1 MNTPRTVLISGA
13 SRGIG
18 KAIALKFASEKYNI
32 CINCKTNKDLLEEL
46 KKTILDGGCDCMSFV
61 GDVSVPDVAKEMYES
76 IYKHF
81 NKVDIVVN
89 NAGISYIGLLQDM
102 SFEEWDQVIRTN
114 LYSVFNC
121 SKFAIDSMVR
131 NKFGK
136 IINISSVWGNVGA
149 SCEVAYSSSKGAV
162 NSFTRALAKELAPS
176 NIQVNA
182 ISCGMIDTD
191 MNSSFDISEKEE
203 IINSIPAMRIG
214 EASEV
219 ADLVFYLASA
229 PSYINGQI
237 IGIDGAWI

>member
-1 MNTPRTVLISGA
+1 M
-13 SRGIG
+13 
-18 KAIALKFASEKYNI
+18 
-32 CINCKTNKDLLEEL
+32 
-46 KKTILDGGCDCMSFV
+46 
-61 GDVSVPDVAKEMYES
+61 
-76 IYKHF
+76 
-81 NKVDIVVN
+81 
-89 NAGISYIGLLQDM
+89 
-102 SFEEWDQVIRTN
+102 
-114 LYSVFNC
+114 
-121 SKFAIDSMVR
+121 
-131 NKFGK
+131 
-136 IINISSVWGNVGA
+136 
-149 SCEVAYSSSKGAV
+149 
-162 NSFTRALAKELAPS
+162 AKELAPS